1 MTEGWNEKETLF
13 QTFQMKTNPPI
24 TPTKYTLCGCVMVGI
39 YSVLFI
45 LTHTETRYAIL
56 WKTKYNLSYMT
67 VAVGHFA
74 YILAVF
80 VSCFS
85 FFSLSEAFENFF
97 YTKTAQTHTQ
107 TRLTSSWTQALYP
120 GGLMAISMTVAEM
133 RTIRQRG
140 ETYFQR

>member
-1 MTEGWNEKETLF
+1 
-13 QTFQMKTNPPI
+13 
-24 TPTKYTLCGCVMVGI
+24 
-39 YSVLFI
+39 
-45 LTHTETRYAIL
+45 
-56 WKTKYNLSYMT
+56 MT

-107 TRLTSSWTQALYP
+107 TDQLLNPGVVSWWADGHLDDSGRDENDKTERGDVLP
-120 GGLMAISMTVAEM
+120 KVEIDD
-133 RTIRQRG
+133 IRS
-140 ETYFQR
+140 ET

>member
-1 MTEGWNEKETLF
+1 M
-13 QTFQMKTNPPI
+13 
-24 TPTKYTLCGCVMVGI
+24 
-39 YSVLFI
+39 LFI

-56 WKTKYNLSYMT
+56 RKTKYNLSNTT

-107 TRLTSSWTQALYP
+107 TD
-120 GGLMAISMTVAEM
+120 
-133 RTIRQRG
+133 
-140 ETYFQR
+140 